1 MTKNTTTAADWPEQ
15 VARRIVNHGHGSMMQ
30 RFKDREAELRRMSS
44 AELKAE
50 LKRLKV
56 EARKLNLI
64 S

>member
-1 MTKNTTTAADWPEQ
+1 MTKNTTTEDWPEKI
-15 VARRIVNHGHGSMMQ
+15 ARRIVNHGHECMLQSL
-30 RFKDREAELRRMSS
+30 RDREAELRKMSS